1 MSERADETV
10 AKLAARLEQLL
21 AATGASRVTVRLD
34 LPQLG
39 FGVDDVAAEAR
50 QDGVASLKGQTAIN
64 QRAAAT
70 VQWLERE
77 RRLLVQNDLAGADP
91 APPQQ
96 LVEIYCAR
104 AQVLAPLEREGNLVG
119 WISVHENRGP
129 RHWSN
134 EDQRALETA
143 AAWFHDWLASF

>member
-1 MSERADETV
+1 MSERADDTV

-21 AATGASRVTVRLD
+21 AATRASRVTVRLD

-50 QDGVASLKGQTAIN
+50 EEEVASLRGQTAIN

-70 VQWLERE
+70 VRWLERE
-77 RRLLVQNDLAGADP
+77 RRLLVQDDLADADP
-91 APPQQ
+91 APPHQ
-96 LVEIYCAR
+96 LVESYGTR
-104 AQVLAPLEREGNLVG
+104 AQMLAPLEREGDLVG

-129 RHWSN
+129 RHWS
-134 EDQRALETA
+134 DDDRRALESA
-143 AAWFHDWLASF
+143 AAWFQDWLATV

>member
-1 MSERADETV
+1 MSARADELV
-10 AKLAARLEQLL
+10 ATLAARLEQLL

-50 QDGVASLKGQTAIN
+50 QDGVASLQGQTAIN

-70 VQWLERE
+70 VRWLERE
-77 RRLLVQNDLAGADP
+77 RRLLVQDDLAGADP
-91 APPQQ
+91 APPPQ
-96 LVEIYCAR
+96 LVEIYGTR
-104 AQVLAPLEREGNLVG
+104 AQMLAPLEQAGDLVG

-129 RHWSN
+129 RHWRN
-134 EDQRALETA
+134 EDQHALETA
-143 AAWFHDWLASF
+143 AAWFQDWLATV

>member
-10 AKLAARLEQLL
+10 EKLTAELEQLL
-21 AATGASRVTVRLD
+21 AVTGASRVTVRLD

-50 QDGVASLKGQTAIN
+50 QDGVASLQGQTAID

-70 VQWLERE
+70 VRWLERE
-77 RRLLVQNDLAGADP
+77 RRLLVQDDLAGADP
-91 APPQQ
+91 APPHQ
-96 LVEIYCAR
+96 LVEIYGTR
-104 AQVLAPLEREGNLVG
+104 AQMLAPLEREGELVG
-119 WISVHENRGP
+119 WISVHENQGP

-134 EDQRALETA
+134 EDIRALQSA
-143 AAWFHDWLASF
+143 AAWFQQWLGTS

>member
-1 MSERADETV
+1 MSDRADETV
-10 AKLAARLEQLL
+10 AKPPARLAQLL

-50 QDGVASLKGQTAIN
+50 QDGVASLQGQTAIN

-77 RRLLVQNDLAGADP
+77 RRLLVQDDLVGADP
-91 APPQQ
+91 APPHQ
-96 LVEIYCAR
+96 LVEIYGAR
-104 AQVLAPLEREGNLVG
+104 AQMLAPLEREGNLVG

-134 EDQRALETA
+134 DDKRALESA
-143 AAWFHDWLASF
+143 AAWFQDWLATV

>member
-1 MSERADETV
+1 MSKRADEIV

-21 AATGASRVTVRLD
+21 AATSASRVTVRLD

-50 QDGVASLKGQTAIN
+50 QDGVASLQGQTAIN

-77 RRLLVQNDLAGADP
+77 RRLLVQDDLAGADP
-91 APPQQ
+91 APPPQ
-96 LVEIYCAR
+96 LVEIYGTR
-104 AQVLAPLEREGNLVG
+104 AQMLAPLELEDDLVG

-129 RHWSN
+129 RHWSD
-134 EDQRALETA
+134 EDKSALQSA
-143 AAWFHDWLASF
+143 VAWFQDWLTTV